1 MKRQIKTSWCV
12 VGFFIEEANPI
23 TAKVIYR
30 LGSYITNFSHLYL
43 DMLLLSNL
51 LFLCCCFYCYF
62 FSHWKS
68 AIMRLWKL
76 LPTEVLPN
84 NFKTKCEGK
93 SRAHIHLQT
102 FLQTHLQMIIHQFT
116 TYQKNSL
123 WADPGSP
130 TSHLCSQHT
139 YFHDPFSLCNLNTF
153 GKLISVTKKGILH
166 IFDIQL
172 GNARAVIRMQFR
184 LYAAIAAK
192 ICKQHGAISLQDIL
206 SWEDNSDGAS

>member
-1 MKRQIKTSWCV
+1 ML
-12 VGFFIEEANPI
+12 F
-23 TAKVIYR
+23 
-30 LGSYITNFSHLYL
+30 
-43 DMLLLSNL
+43 LLL
-51 LFLCCCFYCYF
+51 FF

-68 AIMRLWKL
+68 AIMRLWKQ

-123 WADPGSP
+123 WADLGSP

-153 GKLISVTKKGILH
+153 GKLTSVTMKGILH
-166 IFDIQL
+166 TIWHT
-172 GNARAVIRMQFR
+172 ARKCSAIIWMQFR
-184 LYAAIAAK
+184 LNAAIAAK
-192 ICKQHGAISLQDIL
+192 ICKQHAAISLQDIL
-206 SWEDNSDGAS
+206 SLEDNSDGAS